1 MIGRG
6 FPVARIITQP
16 PIKRKCFPR
25 NAVFADAQ
33 QPPRGVAAGARP

>member
-16 PIKRKCFPR
+16 SIKRKCFPC
-25 NAVFADAQ
+25 NAVFARGVHA
-33 QPPRGVAAGARP
+33 PEGVAAGARP